1 MSAKSVVIF
10 FAIPCG
16 EFYSVQADIIRR
28 VCRIAGITADIVED
42 DPSTKGLWDKITS
55 RIDAADYF
63 VADITSQSQNIVVEL
78 GYAIARKPI
87 ERIAV
92 LIADYKMVPSDLGGL
107 IVQKY
112 SSLGTFQER
121 LASWISCSVPR
132 VRTRRIQGLTRDLA
146 DFQEDF
152 QNQDAFLKR
161 WYTPPWCSYLFTA
174 EGLKFSGASI
184 PILTTT
190 LAILGD
196 CEFKFT
202 ARIDK
207 KTIGWVVKGTTPPD
221 LPVPA
226 FFVMFNLS
234 QEGHLL
240 PHIWTIKDLQEG
252 TGYHVYN
259 DQAVKV
265 GITKSEDGWFT
276 LMTRVRGDV
285 VEILNSDSV
294 IFETDFSKPPY
305 AEAYD
310 SVAPKMGQV
319 GFRCHPGEVATVRR
333 VGVRGI

>member
-1 MSAKSVVIF
+1 MSAKPVVIF

-28 VCRIAGITADIVED
+28 VCRSVGITADIVED
-42 DPSTKGLWDKITS
+42 DPSTKGLWDKITG

-63 VADITSQSQNIVVEL
+63 VADITSRSRNIVVEL

-87 ERIAV
+87 ERMAV
-92 LIADYKMVPSDLGGL
+92 LIADNMPVPSDLGGL

-112 SSLGTFQER
+112 SSLRSFQER
-121 LASWISCSVPR
+121 LAGWISCSVPL
-132 VRTRRIQGLTRDLA
+132 VDSYRIAGLARDPA
-146 DFQEDF
+146 GFQEDF

-184 PILTTT
+184 PILTNT

-196 CEFKFT
+196 CEFEFT
-202 ARIDK
+202 ARIDE

-234 QEGHLL
+234 QEGQLL

-252 TGYHVYN
+252 TGYHVYS

-265 GITKSEDGWFT
+265 EITKSEDNWFT
-276 LMTRVRGDV
+276 LMTRVRGDM
-285 VEILNSDSV
+285 VEILNDDNV
-294 IFETDFSKPPY
+294 IFEADFSKPPY
-305 AEAYD
+305 AEAYG
-310 SVAPKMGQV
+310 SVSGKMGQV

-333 VGVRGI
+333 VRVREI